1 MSVTIV
7 KDHGSSAWYCRYN
20 GEQFKKSCKK
30 CKTEQDFR
38 EFVLSESAT
47 KSATKKENIEK
58 LGTQSKTSES
68 IGAVGDTGNIISPDN
83 DDMDSTNQQKIPVDS
98 VSVTTK
104 LDIQSLPT
112 KTKSIPAALLKSVKV
127 KPNKLNKP
135 NPSKFVKKSALDN
148 SILDSFFGD
157 PEYE

>member
-1 MSVTIV
+1 MKHFNKLIQRNNLHTKTLRLFGFQSL
-7 KDHGSSAWYCRYN
+7 
-20 GEQFKKSCKK
+20 GE
-30 CKTEQDFR
+30 
-38 EFVLSESAT
+38 
-47 KSATKKENIEK
+47 
-58 LGTQSKTSES
+58 
-68 IGAVGDTGNIISPDN
+68 TGNIISPDN
-83 DDMDSTNQQKIPVDS
+83 DDMDSTNQQKISVDS

-112 KTKSIPAALLKSVKV
+112 KTKSIPASLLKSVKV